1 MSYFLPR
8 LESGWHVD
16 QAILAEESRV
26 VCIRFGH
33 YWSFRAEQ
41 SFVEESLGVQSA
53 QTGIGIADLFLPFP
67 SLEQDAQCMAHDET
81 LLGIAEKVKN
91 FAVICTSSFSLFD
104 SSSLTLFSLE

>member
-1 MSYFLPR
+1 
-8 LESGWHVD
+8 V
-16 QAILAEESRV
+16 SRSFFS
-26 VCIRFGH
+26 FGL
-33 YWSFRAEQ
+33 SFRAEQ